1 MGGGSGRRQRAA
13 NEGGGTLATAV
24 RA

>member
-13 NEGGGTLATAV
+13 DEGGGTLATAV